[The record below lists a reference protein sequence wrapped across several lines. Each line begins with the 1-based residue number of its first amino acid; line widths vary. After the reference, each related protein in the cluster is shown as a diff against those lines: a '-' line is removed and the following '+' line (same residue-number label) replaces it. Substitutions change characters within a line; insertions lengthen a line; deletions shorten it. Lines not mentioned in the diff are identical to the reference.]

1 MVKLVYCISKKAG
14 LSDQEFFAYWTE
26 VHGPIGMRIPHLR
39 RLVQSH
45 RIAVPKDSQKPDFDG
60 MAELWFDDLKSL
72 LEARQSP
79 EWQASTQ
86 DEANFIDHR
95 RVAYF
100 ISEEH
105 VIADRTGK
113 NG

>member
-1 MVKLVYCISKKAG
+1 MIKLVYCIHKKAG
-14 LSDQEFFAYWTE
+14 LSDQEFFAYWKD
-26 VHGPIGMRIPHLR
+26 VHGLIGSRIPHLR

-45 RIAVPKDSQKPDFDG
+45 RIAVPGDARKPDFDG
-60 MAELWFDDLKSL
+60 MAELWFDDLNSL
-72 LEARQSP
+72 LAARQSP
-79 EWQASTQ
+79 EWKASTD
-86 DEANFIDHR
+86 DEGNFIDHQ

-105 VIADRTGK
+105 VIANRNEK